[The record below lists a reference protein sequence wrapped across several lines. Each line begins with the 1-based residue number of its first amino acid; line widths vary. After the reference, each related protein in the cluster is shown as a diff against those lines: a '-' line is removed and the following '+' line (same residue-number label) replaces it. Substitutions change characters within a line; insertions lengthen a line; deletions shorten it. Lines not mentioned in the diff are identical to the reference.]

1 MTDPAHLTVVV
12 DAANCVGSVPDG
24 WWRDRLG
31 ATRRLRDSI
40 DPDHL
45 RRTLHLEGTPDVV
58 LVAEGRARGL
68 ESTDDVRVVD
78 ASGSGDD
85 AIVRLVEELADL
97 GKDTMVVTADR
108 GLRSR
113 VAGLGARTVGPTT
126 VRTT

>member
-68 ESTDDVRVVD
+68 ESTDEVRVVD

-85 AIVRLVEELADL
+85 AIVSLVEELADL
-97 GKDTMVVTADR
+97 GKDTVVVTADR

>member
-97 GKDTMVVTADR
+97 GKDTVVVTADR